1 MSLQNTF
8 EVFFVFLIRNLRFIF
23 SSARLSQS
31 VPSKANP
38 RSGETKKIKKSCHAC
53 PRTPFGFDF
62 MSQWKENKRS
72 STYLCGEAVTQIG
85 LFEVRQRCDLEKE
98 EDF

>member
-1 MSLQNTF
+1 M
-8 EVFFVFLIRNLRFIF
+8 
-23 SSARLSQS
+23 
-31 VPSKANP
+31 PSKANP
-38 RSGETKKIKKSCHAC
+38 RSGKTKKIKKSCHAC
-53 PRTPFGFDF
+53 PRTALGFDF
-62 MSQWKENKRS
+62 MLQWKENKRKS